1 MAYKVEETLL
11 NILFL
16 QGEAKTMNV
25 RTDFASFV
33 GSNMQCT
40 QIRYFSEKHCYGLI
54 KSYIRKKST
63 FQNIKPKFPTIIFK
77 NI

>member
-33 GSNMQCT
+33 GSNMQYSKG
-40 QIRYFSEKHCYGLI
+40 ILV
-54 KSYIRKKST
+54 KST
-63 FQNIKPKFPTIIFK
+63 VMG
-77 NI
+77 